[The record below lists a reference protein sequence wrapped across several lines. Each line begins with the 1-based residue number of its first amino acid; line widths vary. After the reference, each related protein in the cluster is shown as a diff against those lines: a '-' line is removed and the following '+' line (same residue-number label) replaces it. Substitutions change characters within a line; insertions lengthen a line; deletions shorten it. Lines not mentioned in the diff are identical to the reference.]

1 MSEFKIEKLRKP
13 IEAHGKT
20 LTSLTLREPEG
31 GDVMDLGA
39 PMSIETSGGKAVM
52 RPDLGVVG
60 AYISRLGD
68 IPLSSVRKLHPVD
81 LSKAAGWLND
91 FFEGSEVET

>member
-1 MSEFKIEKLRKP
+1 MSEFTIEKLKRP

-39 PMSIETSGGKAVM
+39 PMSIETSGGTVKM

-60 AYISRLGD
+60 AYISRLAD
-68 IPLSSVRKLHPVD
+68 IPPSSVRKLHPVD
-81 LSKAAGWLND
+81 LSKAAGWLNG
-91 FFEGSEVET
+91 FFEGSEAET